1 MKTMVRRPA
10 LTAACCLSAGIL
22 WGQHATLPVWVWATV
37 GAVLFLLSLNR
48 SPSGRFVRCSA
59 ASCLVLVAWT
69 GALLAAVEGRWFP
82 AGHVVRFACPPRRS
96 VLSGVLI
103 RDPAA
108 RNGRFDLLVES
119 DSLADGSASRAIR
132 GRVLISVYGSD
143 APDFRYGDV
152 VRTSGILSRPGP
164 GRNPGGFDYREW
176 LGRSGIHALL
186 KPEPGGGPIRVG
198 GGRGRGFLRKAVYPC
213 RRFVLSLIDSTV
225 PDPESRSL
233 LRSLTLGDQGLISS
247 DLRDDFSRTGVVHI
261 LSVSG
266 SHVGF
271 MFIILSLLMGCLR
284 VPEPFR
290 SAAVAAGLIFYAL
303 LTEASAPVVR
313 ATVMAVTALAAV
325 RLERKVDP
333 FNTLGLAAFGILLF
347 RPLDLTDPGFQLS
360 FLSVLSILA
369 GYGKFRVFM
378 TRLDS
383 GRKKA
388 VWKRMETV
396 MAGAVVSMSAQAGTL
411 AISARLFN
419 CIPLLSIPANAVAV
433 PISGAILAVSAAT
446 VAAAPVHA
454 GLVTAYASL
463 NRFLLTVFIRSI
475 DWISGLP
482 LSAVTVPSPSL
493 GGILFLYGSAGLL
506 FAFRHASVRK
516 TLTAGLLILLNLWV
530 WPRALR
536 PASRAVTW
544 VQFDVGQGDAGLF
557 RFPGGE
563 TLLIDAGP
571 MSPSFDCGERTLA
584 PFLRRTGIRRLD
596 VMVLTHPHLDHIG
609 GACALLNRFPVGL
622 MLAPAVKDSAKAYG
636 RLAESCGRGRVPIRL
651 IRDAD
656 SLVFSRAVKII
667 LLKLPAA
674 SGGESSICRE
684 ETSYIRSLTP
694 GQAPGNALAV
704 RFNPSTD
711 EPRQNRSGGS
721 DNESSLIMVIAC
733 GRTRWLSMGD
743 AGIPSEET
751 LATAWKGDRCDA
763 VKIGHHGSAYST
775 SGDFLSRFNPR
786 LAVVSVGAGN
796 RYGHPSGETLKR
808 ISAAGCV
815 LLRTDEKGAVIFETD
830 GTQTRVVDWR
840 KASGFRG
847 LIRGIVSGPFVSRYG
862 I

>member
-1 MKTMVRRPA
+1 LIPDVRAVIFRKTSFTIPLLFILLNSRIKIKMKTMVRRPA

-475 DWISGLP
+475 DWGHSVPVRIRRTALCLP
-482 LSAVTVPSPSL
+482 ARIRPQNPDRRTVDSSQPLGMAPCPETRVPCRDVGSVRRGAGGRRTVPLPRGRNPAHRRRTHEPVLRLRRAYSGAFPAPNRHPPPGRHGPDASPPRSHRRGVRSAEPFSRGSDAGSGRQRL
-493 GGILFLYGSAGLL
+493 GEGVRQAGRILRPRAGADPPDPGRGQPGL
-506 FAFRHASVRK
+506 FA
-516 TLTAGLLILLNLWV
+516 G
-530 WPRALR
+530 
-536 PASRAVTW
+536 
-544 VQFDVGQGDAGLF
+544 
-557 RFPGGE
+557 
-563 TLLIDAGP
+563 
-571 MSPSFDCGERTLA
+571 
-584 PFLRRTGIRRLD
+584 
-596 VMVLTHPHLDHIG
+596 
-609 GACALLNRFPVGL
+609 
-622 MLAPAVKDSAKAYG
+622 
-636 RLAESCGRGRVPIRL
+636 
-651 IRDAD
+651 
-656 SLVFSRAVKII
+656 
-667 LLKLPAA
+667 
-674 SGGESSICRE
+674 
-684 ETSYIRSLTP
+684 
-694 GQAPGNALAV
+694 
-704 RFNPSTD
+704 
-711 EPRQNRSGGS
+711 RQNNSI
-721 DNESSLIMVIAC
+721 EA
-733 GRTRWLSMGD
+733 
-743 AGIPSEET
+743 
-751 LATAWKGDRCDA
+751 
-763 VKIGHHGSAYST
+763 
-775 SGDFLSRFNPR
+775 PR
-786 LAVVSVGAGN
+786 
-796 RYGHPSGETLKR
+796 RKR
-808 ISAAGCV
+808 
-815 LLRTDEKGAVIFETD
+815 
-830 GTQTRVVDWR
+830 
-840 KASGFRG
+840 
-847 LIRGIVSGPFVSRYG
+847 RGIFYL
-862 I
+862 